1 MRLPYTEDEI
11 CAIYRTAK
19 DKKAQIEILAD
30 MNVTSEE
37 TIRDI
42 LRKYG
47 YTVEE
52 RKPRKPRAPAATLEK
67 KKKLDELFDKYK
79 AAADKGLNAKEAA
92 KVLGIA
98 PQQVRRYAKKHGFAF
113 APMRKGRI

>member
-1 MRLPYTEDEI
+1 MRLPYTDDEI
-11 CAIYRTAK
+11 CALYRRSANK
-19 DKKAQIEILAD
+19 RVQIQILAD

-52 RKPRKPRAPAATLEK
+52 RKPRKPRASAAPLKK
-67 KKKLDELFDKYK
+67 KKKLDDLLDRYK

-92 KVLGIA
+92 KVLGVSLR
-98 PQQVRRYAKKHGFAF
+98 QVRRYAEKHGIKFE
-113 APMRKGRI
+113 KEG